1 MSRQKN
7 HNFWFAVTNAPKHKS
22 DVVSIS
28 LNYKYNSVK
37 RTPTP
42 IRIPFEMWD
51 NKAKKI
57 KPIVK
62 HDSSQVDT
70 YNSLLLLYRSRI
82 PHAKTEIAEGRMTYL
97 SAFDYILNTQK
108 DELLSD
114 YLSHEFLKK
123 GLKKYTDRVRSVEK
137 ALLSY
142 DGHKSRGFAD
152 LVPLSFNTLMDERCV
167 KQIVECL
174 EDTPSLSKNSVHD
187 YLTTINALCNKVRKR
202 RPITE
207 FGLMPERT
215 DHYGSNPVP
224 YTSILDALNKVKSKQ
239 QYEAIIF
246 WLYMFCLTG
255 IDAIDIANTSE
266 DNIDKDDLKHIK
278 ENGLNHYH
286 PEYMFYGTMKQF
298 GRKIYRTGRRSKN
311 NALIGGT
318 LLNLFPTLT
327 LHRILKQLIKE
338 THPEYAYQ
346 GADCL
351 RLFNFL
357 TKDKMGRDLEV
368 GKDKWTAYRGVMSKN
383 LKKLGMGKGLKQVR
397 DTFTMQGEE
406 MGVDKGK
413 LQEYLGHSKNKE
425 VITHYRSPS
434 QTEKD
439 TYHTQIIQ
447 EFDIVQ
453 LTKLAIT
460 IGESHGYLPTAKK
473 DVDGI
478 IRGTLVAESELP
490 KDLTLNSADYLL
502 MDIGKLTQW
511 DIKKELRLQRLLKQ
525 FRDKPVAKA
534 VDGKVVY
541 TTDPADAP
549 QELKDLLKEKEELFI
564 LQDIEK
570 EYSNA

>member
-1 MSRQKN
+1 MSRTKS
-7 HNFWFAVTNAPKHKS
+7 HNWWFAVIHKPKDKKS
-22 DVVSIS
+22 IVT
-28 LNYKYNSVK
+28 LTLCYKYDMPK
-37 RTPTP
+37 RFGTT
-42 IRIPFEMWD
+42 IRIPYECWD
-51 NKAKKI
+51 IKAKDIRILSKYS
-57 KPIVK
+57 
-62 HDSSQVDT
+62 HLSLET
-70 YNSLLLLYRSRI
+70 YSNLLLTYKQRI
-82 PHAKTEIAEGRMTYL
+82 AHVKSEMSEGRMTYQTG
-97 SAFDYILNTQK
+97 AEYILNTQK

-114 YLSHEFLKK
+114 YLTPEFIKK
-123 GLKKYTDRVRSVEK
+123 GLTKYRNRVRSVEN

-167 KQIVECL
+167 KRIVECL
-174 EDTPSLSKNSVHD
+174 GDTPSIIQNTAHD
-187 YLTTINALCNKVRKR
+187 YLTTINSLCYKVRKR

-215 DHYGSNPVP
+215 DHYGDNPVP
-224 YTSILDALNKVKSKQ
+224 YTSILDALNKVNSKQ

-286 PEYMFYGTMKQF
+286 PEHMFRGDTKQF
-298 GRKIYRTGRRSKN
+298 GRKIYRTGRRTKN

-357 TKDKMGRDLEV
+357 TKDKMGRDLEA

-383 LKKLGMGKGLKQVR
+383 LKKLGMGNGFKQVR

-460 IGESHGYLPTAKK
+460 IGESHGYLSTAKK
-473 DVDGI
+473 DVDGVF
-478 IRGTLVAESELP
+478 RGTLVPESSLP
-490 KDLTLNSADYLL
+490 KGLILTPADYLL

>member
-1 MSRQKN
+1 MSRTKS
-7 HNFWFAVTNAPKHKS
+7 HNWWFAVIHKPKDKKS
-22 DVVSIS
+22 IVT
-28 LNYKYNSVK
+28 LTLCYKYDMPK
-37 RTPTP
+37 RFGTT
-42 IRIPFEMWD
+42 IRIPYECWD
-51 NKAKKI
+51 IKAKDIRILSKYS
-57 KPIVK
+57 
-62 HDSSQVDT
+62 HLSLET
-70 YNSLLLLYRSRI
+70 YSNLLLTYKQRI
-82 PHAKTEIAEGRMTYL
+82 AHVKSEMSEGRMTYQTG
-97 SAFDYILNTQK
+97 AEYILNTQK

-114 YLSHEFLKK
+114 YLTPAFLKK
-123 GLKKYTDRVRSVEK
+123 GLKKYTDRVGSVENH
-137 ALLSY
+137 LTNGGYSN
-142 DGHKSRGFAD
+142 

-174 EDTPSLSKNSVHD
+174 RDTPSVIQNTAHD
-187 YLTTINALCNKVRKR
+187 YLTTINSLCNKVRKR

-215 DHYGSNPVP
+215 DHYGANPVP
-224 YTSILDALNKVKSKQ
+224 YTSILDALNKVNSKQ

-278 ENGLNHYH
+278 ENGLKHYH

-368 GKDKWTAYRGVMSKN
+368 GSAKWTAYRGVMSKN
-383 LKKLGMGKGLKQVR
+383 LKKLGMGKGFKQVR

-406 MGVDKGK
+406 IGVDKGK

-447 EFDIVQ
+447 EFNIVQ
-453 LTKLAIT
+453 LTKLAVT
-460 IGESHGYLPTAKK
+460 IGQDCGYLPIAKK
-473 DVDGI
+473 EVDGI
-478 IRGTLVAESELP
+478 IRGTLVADSELP
-490 KDLTLNSADYLL
+490 KDSILTGADYLL
-502 MDIGKLTQW
+502 FDVGKLTQW

-525 FRDKPVAKA
+525 FRDKPIAK
-534 VDGKVVY
+534 VIDGKVVY
-541 TTDPADAP
+541 TNDPKDAP

-564 LQDIEK
+564 LQDIGK

>member
-1 MSRQKN
+1 MSRTKS
-7 HNFWFAVTNAPKHKS
+7 HNWWFAVIHKPKVKN
-22 DVVSIS
+22 SIVT
-28 LNYKYNSVK
+28 LTLCYKYDTPK
-37 RTPTP
+37 RFGTT
-42 IRIPFEMWD
+42 IRIPYECWD
-51 NKAKKI
+51 IKAKDIRILSKYS
-57 KPIVK
+57 
-62 HDSSQVDT
+62 HLNLET
-70 YNSLLLLYRSRI
+70 YSDLLLTYKQRI
-82 PHAKTEIAEGRMTYL
+82 AHVKREMSEGRMTYQTG
-97 SAFDYILNTQK
+97 AEYILNSQK

-114 YLSHEFLKK
+114 YLTPEYIKK
-123 GLKKYTDRVRSVEK
+123 GLKKYKDRVGSVENHLTNGGYSK
-137 ALLSY
+137 
-142 DGHKSRGFAD
+142 
-152 LVPLSFNTLMDERCV
+152 LVPLSFNTMMDESCV
-167 KQIVECL
+167 KQIVQCL
-174 EDTPSLSKNSVHD
+174 LDAPTISKNTACN
-187 YLTTINALCNKVRKR
+187 YLTTINALCNIARKR

-207 FGLMPERT
+207 FGLMPEIE
-215 DHYGSNPVP
+215 DNYGTNPVP
-224 YTSILDALNKVKSKQ
+224 YTAILDALNKVNSKQ
-239 QYEAIIF
+239 QYEAVIF

-255 IDAIDIANTSE
+255 IDAIDLANTSE
-266 DNIDKDDLKHIK
+266 DNIDKDDLIYIK

-286 PEYMFYGTMKQF
+286 PEHMIRNDLKEFS
-298 GRKIYRTGRRSKN
+298 RKIYRTGRRSKN
-311 NALIGGT
+311 RALIGGT

-357 TKDKMGRDLEV
+357 TKDKMGRDLEA

-434 QTEKD
+434 QVEKD
-439 TYHTQIIQ
+439 IYHTQIIQ
-447 EFDIVQ
+447 DFDIVQ

-460 IGESHGYLPTAKK
+460 IGQSHGYLPTAKK
-473 DVDGI
+473 DFDGVI
-478 IRGTLVAESELP
+478 GGTLVAESELP
-490 KDLTLNSADYLL
+490 KDSILTGADYLL
-502 MDIGKLTQW
+502 FDIDKLTQW
-511 DIKKELRLQRLLKQ
+511 DVKKELRLQRLLKQ

-541 TTDPADAP
+541 TTDPEDAP

-570 EYSNA
+570 EYSRA

>member
-114 YLSHEFLKK
+114 YLTPAFLKK
-123 GLKKYTDRVRSVEK
+123 GLKKYTDRVRSVER

-174 EDTPSLSKNSVHD
+174 EDTPSISQNSAHD
-187 YLTTINALCNKVRKR
+187 YLTTINSLCNKVRKR
-202 RPITE
+202 RPVTE

-215 DHYGSNPVP
+215 DHYGANPVP
-224 YTSILDALNKVKSKQ
+224 YTAILEALNKVKSKQ

-266 DNIDKDDLKHIK
+266 NNIDKDDLKHIK

-286 PEYMFYGTMKQF
+286 PEHMFRGDMKQYS
-298 GRKIYRTGRRSKN
+298 RKVYRLGRRSKN
-311 NALIGGT
+311 GSLTGGT

-357 TKDKMGRDLEV
+357 TKDKKGRELDE
-368 GKDKWTAYRGVMSKN
+368 GKAKWTAYRGVMSKN
-383 LKKLGMGKGLKQVR
+383 LKKLGMGK
-397 DTFTMQGEE
+397 
-406 MGVDKGK
+406 
-413 LQEYLGHSKNKE
+413 
-425 VITHYRSPS
+425 
-434 QTEKD
+434 
-439 TYHTQIIQ
+439 
-447 EFDIVQ
+447 
-453 LTKLAIT
+453 
-460 IGESHGYLPTAKK
+460 
-473 DVDGI
+473 
-478 IRGTLVAESELP
+478 
-490 KDLTLNSADYLL
+490 
-502 MDIGKLTQW
+502 
-511 DIKKELRLQRLLKQ
+511 
-525 FRDKPVAKA
+525 
-534 VDGKVVY
+534 
-541 TTDPADAP
+541 
-549 QELKDLLKEKEELFI
+549 
-564 LQDIEK
+564 
-570 EYSNA
+570 